1 MEKKFMTVQDLID
14 NLQKIENKNLP
25 IDCTVGMTSV
35 QRIDEG
41 SVLDVENIDIRTNS
55 HGVKPVAITLMLSG
69 IPKVIYDSCD
79 EFTEIV
85 PGKNFPKETFAKLC
99 KGVSDPRIV
108 LSVLNGIKRNG
119 LLAMY
124 DADKVKA
131 AGNEDEDDVTEE
143 KETKN
148 D

>member
-14 NLQKIENKNLP
+14 QLSKIENKNLP

-41 SVLDVENIDIRTNS
+41 SVLDVETIDVRTNS

-79 EFTEIV
+79 EFAEIV

-99 KGVSDPRIV
+99 RGVSDPNIV

-131 AGNEDEDDVTEE
+131 AGNEDEDTEE

>member
-1 MEKKFMTVQDLID
+1 MNINQLFSTSFRGVSTTQL
-14 NLQKIENKNLP
+14 NKIENKNLP

-55 HGVKPVAITLMLSG
+55 HGVKPVAVTIILSG
-69 IPKVIYDSCD
+69 IPKVIYDNCD

-99 KGVSDPRIV
+99 KGVSDPQIV

-124 DADKVKA
+124 DPEKVAAADDEM
-131 AGNEDEDDVTEE
+131 ED
-143 KETKN
+143 
-148 D
+148 